1 MTKLHIHPS
10 GALWLAGLYVIAR
23 QNPASYLIPIIFH
36 ELCHILATLAL
47 RKKIASIDI
56 GMGGLCID
64 IKGAL
69 SYKEQQLIS
78 LAGPLGSILLYFL
91 LRSLYPA
98 CALISLALG
107 IINLLPFSSFDG
119 RGIIYPM
126 LINLLDIERCEKI
139 CRVFDIVGTVL
150 LSAAAITALVL
161 TRYNASVML
170 LAVYL
175 FSLTFLRNDGI
186 F

>member
-1 MTKLHIHPS
+1 MTKLNIHPS
-10 GALWLAGLYVIAR
+10 SALWIAGLFAIAR
-23 QNPASYLIPIIFH
+23 HNPVSYLFPIIFH
-36 ELCHILATLAL
+36 ELCHIAAMLAL
-47 RKKIASIDI
+47 GRKIASIDI

-64 IKGAL
+64 VKGAL

-78 LAGPLGSILLYFL
+78 LSGPLGSILLYVL
-91 LRSLYPA
+91 LRSVYPT

-107 IINLLPFSSFDG
+107 IINLLPLSSFDG
-119 RGIIYPM
+119 RGVIYPI
-126 LINLLDIERCEKI
+126 LINVLDIETCDKF
-139 CRVFDIVGTVL
+139 CRVLDIVGTVFL
-150 LSAAAITALVL
+150 TAAALSALIL

-175 FSLTFLRNDGI
+175 FSLTFLKNDGI